1 MFFLQNLW
9 VAHLP
14 KWLEP
19 DTLTEYTPQLV
30 HSKLIQKNY
39 KTFCRKVYHP
49 VPVPCQL
56 KQEEDSTV
64 TMKVLPALLLVGL
77 FAANQNSSLFWSF
90 YDFGLLYSLPF
101 NWKHIK
107 CFELFFPLL
116 VLLFIPRPLPSS
128 LTAVCRLAGKD
139 RLLKSAHA
147 Q

>member
-1 MFFLQNLW
+1 
-9 VAHLP
+9 
-14 KWLEP
+14 
-19 DTLTEYTPQLV
+19 
-30 HSKLIQKNY
+30 
-39 KTFCRKVYHP
+39 
-49 VPVPCQL
+49 
-56 KQEEDSTV
+56 
-64 TMKVLPALLLVGL
+64 MKVLPALFLVGL

-90 YDFGLLYSLPF
+90 YDFGLLYSSPF

-107 CFELFFPLL
+107 FFELFFPLL

>member
-1 MFFLQNLW
+1 M
-9 VAHLP
+9 VKITKP
-14 KWLEP
+14 
-19 DTLTEYTPQLV
+19 
-30 HSKLIQKNY
+30 
-39 KTFCRKVYHP
+39 FCHKVYHP

-77 FAANQNSSLFWSF
+77 FAANQNLSLFWSF
-90 YDFGLLYSLPF
+90 YDFGLSYSSPF

-139 RLLKSAHA
+139 RPAAGFCACAVPATAVSYLRVKKTLTKNLDVLI
-147 Q
+147 